1 VAQRL
6 SSRSQLPQ
14 PVKAAGACSPFVDET
29 TNELQAVPL
38 ALGDQLGE
46 RVERHAVQ
54 TIDKKVNAS
63 KQS

>member
-14 PVKAAGACSPFVDET
+14 PVKEAGACSPFVDET
-29 TNELQAVPL
+29 TNEPQAVPL
-38 ALGDQLGE
+38 AVGDQLGE
-46 RVERHAVQ
+46 RVKRHAVQ
-54 TIDKKVNAS
+54 TVDKKVYAS